1 MNAKDELKFATIV
14 GELFVMIYGE
24 IRMQMLSAGSWDF
37 LVQVCQYWCCIRVDD
52 CESVE
57 DVISF

>member
-24 IRMQMLSAGSWDF
+24 IRMQMLSADSLDF
-37 LVQVCQYWCCIRVDD
+37 LVQVCQ
-52 CESVE
+52 SLKNH
-57 DVISF
+57 